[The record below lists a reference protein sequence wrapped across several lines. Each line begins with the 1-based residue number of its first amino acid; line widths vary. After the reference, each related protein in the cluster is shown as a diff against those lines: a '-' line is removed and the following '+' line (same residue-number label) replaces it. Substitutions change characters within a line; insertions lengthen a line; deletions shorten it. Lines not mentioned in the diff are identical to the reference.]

1 VLIATTEAGPAGLA
15 NLADEFPPY
24 TPRPPNAPLALQGIR
39 VIDFSHFIAGPLAA
53 MFLADLGADVIKIE
67 PPGRGDDLRYY
78 PPVLPE
84 LPDQGGPFL
93 WGNRSKRSVAL
104 DLKNPAAVEVVRRLV
119 QGADVLVENFSTGVM
134 HRLGL
139 GPEELRAANP
149 RLVYCSISAYGREG
163 PFADRAGFDPVVQA
177 ESGFVS
183 MNGYADRQG
192 VRASAAVMD
201 ISTAMMVSNAVLAA
215 LFARTQLGQGQFVEV
230 GLFDTGLLMT
240 GWAPMQHLLTGRAP
254 QRSGNVSVDTCPSGV
269 FDASDQSFYIN
280 CGNSKIFQR
289 LMTQVLGR
297 PDIANDPAFAQ
308 PQDRVARRDE
318 LFAVLAE
325 AFAHEPWAHWQ
336 RLMREA
342 HVPCGVVN
350 TVPQAIRSPQ
360 ARARQAVSWI
370 PHAGVGRVP
379 NIASPW
385 RFGLTPVA
393 DPKAAPHVGEHTQEV
408 LSELLGCDEAALQA
422 LAATGA
428 FGSVNG
434 VGNQGSVGNAGSAG
448 SAGSAGRVETPGP
461 AP

>member
-1 VLIATTEAGPAGLA
+1 MLDT
-15 NLADEFPPY
+15 LADEFPPY
-24 TPRPPNAPLALQGIR
+24 TPRPAGAPLALQGIR
-39 VIDFSHFIAGPLAA
+39 VLDFSHFIAGPLAT
-53 MFLADLGADVIKIE
+53 MFLADLGADVVKIE
-67 PPGRGDDLRYY
+67 APGHGDDLRRY

-93 WGNRSKRSVAL
+93 WGNRGKRSVAL
-104 DLKNPAAVEVVRRLV
+104 DLKNPRGLEVARALV

-134 HRLGL
+134 QRLGL
-139 GPEELRAANP
+139 GPDELLAANP
-149 RLVYCSISAYGREG
+149 RLVYCSVSAYGREG
-163 PFADRAGFDPVVQA
+163 PFADRPGFDPVVQA

-183 MNGYADRQG
+183 MNGYPDRQG

-201 ISTAMMVSNAVLAA
+201 IATAMMVGNAVLAA
-215 LFARTQLGQGQFVEV
+215 LFARTRLGVGQRVEV

-240 GWAPMQHLLTGRAP
+240 GWAPMQHLLTGREP

-297 PDIANDPAFAQ
+297 PDIADDPAYAQ

-318 LFAVLAE
+318 LFALLAE
-325 AFAHEPWAHWQ
+325 AFAQQPWSHWQ
-336 RLMREA
+336 HRMREA
-342 HVPCGVVN
+342 QVPCGVVN

-360 ARARQAVSWI
+360 ARSREAVTWI
-370 PHAGVGRVP
+370 AHPGVGKIP

-393 DPKAAPHVGEHTQEV
+393 DPKAAPRLGEHTFEV
-408 LSELLGCDEAALQA
+408 LRELLGHDDAALQS
-422 LAATGA
+422 LARSGA
-428 FGSVNG
+428 FG
-434 VGNQGSVGNAGSAG
+434 AA
-448 SAGSAGRVETPGP
+448 T
-461 AP
+461 

>member
-1 VLIATTEAGPAGLA
+1 MLDT
-15 NLADEFPPY
+15 LADEFPPHR
-24 TPRPPNAPLALQGIR
+24 PRPANAPLALQGVR
-39 VIDFSHFIAGPLAA
+39 VVDFSHFIAGPLAT

-67 PPGRGDDLRYY
+67 PPGRGDDLRHY

-104 DLKNPAAVEVVRRLV
+104 DLKNPAAIQVVRELV
-119 QGADVLVENFSTGVM
+119 DGADVLVENFSTGVM
-134 HRLGL
+134 QRLGL
-139 GPEELRAANP
+139 GPDTLRAANP
-149 RLVYCSISAYGREG
+149 KLVYCSISAYGRDG
-163 PFADRAGFDPVVQA
+163 PFADRPGFDPVVQA

-183 MNGYADRQG
+183 MNGYPDRQG

-201 ISTAMMVSNAVLAA
+201 IATAMMVSNAVLAA
-215 LFARTQLGQGQFVEV
+215 LFARTHQGVGQVVEV

-280 CGNSKIFQR
+280 CGNSRIFQR
-289 LMTQVLGR
+289 LLSQVVDR
-297 PDIANDPAFAQ
+297 PDIADDPAFAQ

-325 AFAHEPWAHWQ
+325 AFAKQPWAHWQ
-336 RLMREA
+336 RRMREA
-342 HVPCGVVN
+342 QVPCGVVN
-350 TVPQAIRSPQ
+350 TVPQAIRSAE
-360 ARARQAVSWI
+360 ARAREAVTWI
-370 PHAGVGRVP
+370 PHAGVGKVP

-393 DPKAAPHVGEHTQEV
+393 DPKAAPRIGEHTEEV
-408 LSELLGCDEAALQA
+408 LRGLLGFDDAKLQA
-422 LAATGA
+422 LAAAGA
-428 FGSVNG
+428 FG
-434 VGNQGSVGNAGSAG
+434 
-448 SAGSAGRVETPGP
+448 TTT
-461 AP
+461 

>member
-1 VLIATTEAGPAGLA
+1 MLETLT
-15 NLADEFPPY
+15 DEFPPY
-24 TPRPPNAPLALQGIR
+24 TPRPAGAPLALQGIR
-39 VIDFSHFIAGPLAA
+39 VVDFSHFIAGPLAT
-53 MFLADLGADVIKIE
+53 MFLADLGADVLKIE

-104 DLKNPAAVEVVRRLV
+104 DLKNPQALELAKALV
-119 QGADVLVENFSTGVM
+119 AQADVLVENFSTGVM
-134 HRLGL
+134 PRFGL
-139 GPEELRAANP
+139 GPDEMRALNP
-149 RLVYCSISAYGREG
+149 KLIYCSISAYGREG
-163 PFADRAGFDPVVQA
+163 PFADRPGFDPVVQA

-183 MNGYADRQG
+183 MNGYPDRQG

-215 LFARTQLGQGQFVEV
+215 LFARTHQGVGQVVEV

-254 QRSGNVSVDTCPSGV
+254 QRIGNVSVDTCPSGV

-289 LMTQVLGR
+289 LLSQVLGR
-297 PDIANDPAFAQ
+297 PDIAEDPAFAQ

-318 LFAVLAE
+318 LFAVLQD
-325 AFAHEPWAHWQ
+325 AFAQQPWAHWQ
-336 RLMREA
+336 QKMRAA

-350 TVPQAIRSPQ
+350 TVPQAIRSAE
-360 ARARQAVSWI
+360 ARARNAVTHI
-370 PHAGVGRVP
+370 PHKAVGQIP

-393 DPKAAPHVGEHTQEV
+393 DPRAAPRVGEHTQEV
-408 LSELLGCDEAALQA
+408 LREVLALDDAQLQSLTAA
-422 LAATGA
+422 GA
-428 FGSVNG
+428 FGPP
-434 VGNQGSVGNAGSAG
+434 
-448 SAGSAGRVETPGP
+448 T
-461 AP
+461 

>member
-1 VLIATTEAGPAGLA
+1 MLDT
-15 NLADEFPPY
+15 LADEFPPHS
-24 TPRPPNAPLALQGIR
+24 PRPAHAPLALQGIR
-39 VIDFSHFIAGPLAA
+39 VVDFSHFIAGPLATL
-53 MFLADLGADVIKIE
+53 FLADLGADVIKIE

-78 PPVLPE
+78 PPVLPQ

-104 DLKNPAAVEVVRRLV
+104 DLKNPQALEIARALV
-119 QGADVLVENFSTGVM
+119 AQADVLVENFSTGVM
-134 HRLGL
+134 PRLGL
-139 GPEELRAANP
+139 GPDEMRALNP
-149 RLVYCSISAYGREG
+149 GLVYCSISAYGREG
-163 PFADRAGFDPVVQA
+163 PFADRPGFDPVVQA

-201 ISTAMMVSNAVLAA
+201 IGTAMMVSNAVLAA
-215 LFARTQLGQGQFVEV
+215 LFARTHLGQGQVVEV

-254 QRSGNVSVDTCPSGV
+254 QRTGNVSVDTCPSGV

-289 LMTQVLGR
+289 LLSQVVGR

-318 LFAVLAE
+318 LFGVLQQ
-325 AFAHEPWAHWQ
+325 AFAQQPWAYWQ
-336 RLMREA
+336 QKMRAA

-350 TVPQAIRSPQ
+350 TVPQAIRSAE
-360 ARARQAVSWI
+360 ARARQAVTHI
-370 PHAGVGRVP
+370 PHPAVGRIP

-385 RFGLTPVA
+385 RFSATPVA
-393 DPKAAPHVGEHTQEV
+393 DPRAAPRVGEHTQQVLREV
-408 LSELLGCDEAALQA
+408 LALDDAKLQA
-422 LAATGA
+422 MAAAGA
-428 FGSVNG
+428 FGPP
-434 VGNQGSVGNAGSAG
+434 
-448 SAGSAGRVETPGP
+448 T
-461 AP
+461 

>member
-1 VLIATTEAGPAGLA
+1 MLNT
-15 NLADEFPPY
+15 LADEFPPH
-24 TPRPPNAPLALQGIR
+24 TPRPAGAPLALQGIR
-39 VIDFSHFIAGPLAA
+39 VVDFSHFIAGPLAT

-93 WGNRSKRSVAL
+93 WGNRNKRSVAL
-104 DLKNPAAVEVVRRLV
+104 DLKNPEGLALARRLAA
-119 QGADVLVENFSTGVM
+119 QADVLVENFSTGVM
-134 HRLGL
+134 QRFGL
-139 GPEELRAANP
+139 GADDMRKANP

-163 PFADRAGFDPVVQA
+163 PFADRPGFDPVVQA

-183 MNGYADRQG
+183 MNGYPDRQG

-201 ISTAMMVSNAVLAA
+201 ISTAMMVCNAVLAA
-215 LFARTQLGQGQFVEV
+215 LFARQQLGHGQAVEV

-254 QRSGNVSVDTCPSGV
+254 QRTGNVSVDTCPSGV

-289 LMTQVLGR
+289 LMAQVVGR
-297 PDIANDPAFAQ
+297 PDIAEDPAFAQ

-318 LFAVLAE
+318 LFAVLQG
-325 AFAHEPWAHWQ
+325 AFAREPWAHWQ
-336 RLMREA
+336 RRMREA

-350 TVPQAIRSPQ
+350 TVPQAIRSAE

-370 PHAGVGRVP
+370 PHPGVGRIP

-385 RFGLTPVA
+385 RFSDTPVA
-393 DPKAAPHVGEHTQEV
+393 DPRAAPRVGEHTGEV
-408 LSELLGCDEAALQA
+408 LRQVLGLDDDALEG
-422 LAATGA
+422 LGRSGA
-428 FGSVNG
+428 FGERS
-434 VGNQGSVGNAGSAG
+434 
-448 SAGSAGRVETPGP
+448 
-461 AP
+461 

>member
-1 VLIATTEAGPAGLA
+1 MLNT
-15 NLADEFPPY
+15 LADEFPPH
-24 TPRPPNAPLALQGIR
+24 TPRPAGAPLALQGIR
-39 VIDFSHFIAGPLAA
+39 VVDFSHFIAGPLAT

-104 DLKNPAAVEVVRRLV
+104 DLKNPAAVEVARALIAD
-119 QGADVLVENFSTGVM
+119 ADVLVENFSTGVM
-134 HRLGL
+134 DRLGL
-139 GPEELRAANP
+139 GSDACRAANP
-149 RLVYCSISAYGREG
+149 GLVYCSVSAYGREG
-163 PFADRAGFDPVVQA
+163 PFADRPGFDPVVQA

-183 MNGYADRQG
+183 MNGYPDRQG

-201 ISTAMMVSNAVLAA
+201 IATAMMVSNAVLAA
-215 LFARTQLGQGQFVEV
+215 LFARTHQGVGQAVEV

-240 GWAPMQHLLTGRAP
+240 GWAPMQHLLTGREP

-289 LMTQVLGR
+289 LMAQVVGR
-297 PDIANDPAFAQ
+297 PDIAADPALAQ

-318 LFAVLAE
+318 LFGVLAE
-325 AFAHEPWAHWQ
+325 AFAQQPWAHWQ
-336 RLMREA
+336 GRMRDA

-350 TVPQAIRSPQ
+350 TVPQAIRSPE
-360 ARARQAVSWI
+360 ARAREAVTWI
-370 PHAGVGRVP
+370 AHDGVGKIP

-393 DPKAAPHVGEHTQEV
+393 DPRAAPRVGQHTHEV
-408 LSELLGCDEAALQA
+408 LRELLGYGDERLAS
-422 LAATGA
+422 LAAAGA
-428 FGSVNG
+428 FGP
-434 VGNQGSVGNAGSAG
+434 VGPVQL
-448 SAGSAGRVETPGP
+448 
-461 AP
+461 